1 MRKLNGTDV
10 EVTKEDQQRI
20 NSFSKF
26 FQKKQQLQET
36 LTKTKERINQHQD
49 TLDEIEFN
57 NDDDILRYRFG
68 SCFFYL
74 PSKSLSIQT
83 SK

>member
-26 FQKKQQLQET
+26 FQKKQ
-36 LTKTKERINQHQD
+36 
-49 TLDEIEFN
+49 
-57 NDDDILRYRFG
+57 
-68 SCFFYL
+68 
-74 PSKSLSIQT
+74 
-83 SK
+83 